1 MTNGRKSAFEGLPI
15 PIPKGLSPE
24 AQGCEERATLGQRT
38 RMTKPQRVFG
48 SGECAPQVATP
59 LGLLFCPPFTQDSSF
74 LATLGFMVPRYFR
87 WNRKSDL
94 KDRGSDG
101 ESNKAFPLTPPSPP
115 GRGRTCERFVN
126 VRGMSTS
133 IPRLEARRQ
142 SGPTNNSTTERP
154 GALSPSRRAEW
165 FSLSLRERVGV
176 RGKELP
182 YRLRHSF
189 QPLAPALIPPK
200 IARNRLYCGIPL
212 GFKERHSSKT

>member
-1 MTNGRKSAFEGLPI
+1 MTHRRKS
-15 PIPKGLSPE
+15 
-24 AQGCEERATLGQRT
+24 
-38 RMTKPQRVFG
+38 
-48 SGECAPQVATP
+48 
-59 LGLLFCPPFTQDSSF
+59 DSES
-74 LATLGFMVPRYFR
+74 PRYFR

-94 KDRGSDG
+94 KDWGRDG

-115 GRGRTCERFVN
+115 YVFSVLPASGWQGHGRKAFRPVIVAFLCDRFPFRRQDAGSTLNRYSPPGKGRTFERFVN

-142 SGPTNNSTTERP
+142 SVPTNNSTTERP
-154 GALSPSRRAEW
+154 GALSLSRQAEW

-182 YRLRHSF
+182 SRLRLSF
-189 QPLAPALIPPK
+189 QRLAPALISLK

-212 GFKERHSSKT
+212 GFKVTALSKT